1 MILIIAL
8 QVLRKLFDTAIIG
21 TFECGV
27 IEFYNSGEHGVNVF
41 RHGELTDVCSI
52 KYILIDVI
60 SSKVFYHSAI

>member
-52 KYILIDVI
+52 
-60 SSKVFYHSAI
+60 